1 MPANARLIA
10 AIVTLVSVIAVVTAG
25 SIANLAGQRHSDEQ
39 AANSDAGVTIL
50 RAAMRTA
57 WLSPADARRSLE
69 ARSRALADWLHAR
82 GGSLRVVS
90 SDALL
95 RTRAAGGERLVTAE
109 ARLERVIEIR
119 VPRGVELAH
128 ARLAL
133 LGPDGSIAST
143 GTAPDSRHRTHARP
157 SYPSSD
163 F

>member
-1 MPANARLIA
+1 M
-10 AIVTLVSVIAVVTAG
+10 TAG
-25 SIANLAGQRHSDEQ
+25 SVANRAAQRHGDEL
-39 AANSDAGVTIL
+39 ATSSDAGVTIL
-50 RAAMRTA
+50 RAAIRTA

-95 RTRAAGGERLVTAE
+95 RTRAADGERLATAE

-133 LGPDGSIAST
+133 LGPDGSVAST
-143 GTAPDSRHRTHARP
+143 GTAPDSRHGKHARP
-157 SYPSSD
+157 SFPNSD